1 MTIPPQAR
9 LPINKELTE
18 SQIQMLEAECQVLKA
33 AIRTLEARSLAER
46 QWITELDRRTRWVR
60 DDRTAGE
67 VIDFQDDTRD
77 KPSPQCLAFTQA
89 LRDQY
94 EAQANMLKIDLAK
107 KKSEILALSA
117 FLCLMA
123 ALPPLQGLIRRLG
136 TGMAG

>member
-1 MTIPPQAR
+1 MSGSR
-9 LPINKELTE
+9 
-18 SQIQMLEAECQVLKA
+18 S
-33 AIRTLEARSLAER
+33 RHTLEARSLAER

-107 KKSEILALSA
+107 KKSEIFIRKSMIEDGERNKLAV
-117 FLCLMA
+117 
-123 ALPPLQGLIRRLG
+123 
-136 TGMAG
+136 T